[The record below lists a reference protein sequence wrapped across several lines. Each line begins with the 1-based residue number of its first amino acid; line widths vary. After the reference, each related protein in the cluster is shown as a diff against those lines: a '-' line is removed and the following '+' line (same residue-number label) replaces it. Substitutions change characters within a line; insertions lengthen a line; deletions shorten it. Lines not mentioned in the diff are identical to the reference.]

1 MGEEY
6 ITPHPSEPYQTVAD
20 LKVAIKDLPD
30 NMILGA
36 EIWDGSAI
44 EINGIDIKLVTY
56 EGDNDDVK
64 GKTVLVIA

>member
-1 MGEEY
+1 M
-6 ITPHPSEPYQTVAD
+6 AD